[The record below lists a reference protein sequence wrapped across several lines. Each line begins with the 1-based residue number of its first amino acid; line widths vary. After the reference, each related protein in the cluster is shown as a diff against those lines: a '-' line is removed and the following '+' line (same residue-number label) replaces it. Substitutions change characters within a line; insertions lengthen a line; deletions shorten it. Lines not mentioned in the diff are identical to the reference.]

1 VPDLLEQLR
10 QALAERYRLERELGQ
25 GGMATVYLAEDLKH
39 RRKVALKVLRPELA
53 ATLGAERFLR
63 EIELS
68 ARLTH
73 PHILPLHD
81 SGNADGFLYYVMP
94 YVEGESLRDRL
105 TREKQLPLDDA
116 VRIAREVADALGYAH
131 AQGVIHRDV
140 KPENVL
146 LQSGHAVVADFGIA
160 RAVSAA
166 GGTRL
171 TETGLAVGTPAYM
184 SPEQAA
190 GEADIDAR
198 SDLYSL
204 GCVLYEMLSGETP
217 YTGPTPQ
224 AILAKKLTEPVP
236 RITVVRETV
245 PAAVES
251 ALETALAK
259 SPADRF
265 PTVQEFA
272 AALERPGGRV
282 RRAGLR
288 VRRRWLRVAVAA
300 AIVVAV
306 AGAGWL
312 GWRTLRGGGGARIRS
327 LVVLPPQDLSGDT
340 AQAYFVLGVYDGLV
354 GELQQVGALRVISR
368 TSGMAYLGT
377 TKPVPQIAREL
388 NVDGVV
394 EASVLRQGDSL
405 HLRVELVQAGP
416 TERTVWGRKYDR
428 DIRGVLKLY
437 AEVAKDVAREAG
449 AGLTGAQAARF
460 AAVRDVDPQT
470 YEAYVKGMYYLAK
483 GGPEANALGLATL
496 REAIDRDPG
505 DPLAW
510 AGLAVGYITLAHG
523 PNPPV
528 DALPAARAAAE
539 RALRI
544 DSTLSE
550 TMASLAFLKG
560 YYDWEWEAADSL
572 FRRTLQLNPSSAL
585 AHYWYSWQLYLFDQ
599 GDSAIAEHKRAQA
612 TDPLDPG
619 NTAWLGDLYFD
630 LDPRRTDDALA
641 EVRRA
646 IAIDSTY
653 SEAYVIAVGPYLA
666 KGDTAAAVASAHRAV
681 ALDPAWRWILGRVY
695 ALTGRRAEARRI
707 LTELQA
713 EKVTPWNAF
722 GLAVL
727 NASLGDNDQAFR
739 WLNYEHPHAWVPW
752 VRVAPWFASLR
763 NDPRLSAL
771 LAKMHLPPR
780 GQT

>member
-1 VPDLLEQLR
+1 MDVPGRLQT
-10 QALAERYRLERELGQ
+10 ALADRYRLERELGQ

-39 RRKVALKVLRPELA
+39 HRRVAIKVLRPELA
-53 ATLGAERFLR
+53 ASLGAERFLR

-68 ARLTH
+68 ARLAH

-81 SGNADGFLYYVMP
+81 SGNAGGFLYYVMP

-105 TREKQLPLDDA
+105 AREKQLPLDDA
-116 VRIAREVADALGYAH
+116 LRIAREVADALGYAH

-190 GEADIDAR
+190 GESDIDAR
-198 SDLYSL
+198 SDVYSL

-236 RITVVRETV
+236 RVSVVRETV
-245 PAAVES
+245 PAGVEAAV
-251 ALETALAK
+251 ARALAK
-259 SPADRF
+259 APADRY
-265 PTVQEFA
+265 PTAQLFA
-272 AALERPGGRV
+272 EALEHPDAGGRPAGQ
-282 RRAGLR
+282 RRP
-288 VRRRWLRVAVAA
+288 RRWARPAIAAVL
-300 AIVVAV
+300 VLVV

-312 GWRTLRGGGGARIRS
+312 GWRALRGGKAGIHA
-327 LVVLPPQDLSGDT
+327 LAVLPPQDLSGDST
-340 AQAYFVLGVYDGLV
+340 QAPFVLGVYDGLV
-354 GELQQVGALRVISR
+354 GELQQIGALRVLSR
-368 TSGMAYLGT
+368 TSGLAYRGT
-377 TKPVPQIAREL
+377 SKPLPQIAREL
-388 NVDGVV
+388 GVDGVV
-394 EASVLRQGDSL
+394 ETSVLRQGDSV
-405 HLRVELVQAGP
+405 HLRVELIGAVP
-416 TERTVWGRKYDR
+416 EERTLWSRKYDR
-428 DIRGVLKLY
+428 EVRGVLKLY
-437 AEVAKDVAREAG
+437 GEVAKDIAKEAG
-449 AGLTGAQAARF
+449 AGLTAGQTARF
-460 AAVRDVDPQT
+460 TAVRDVDPRT
-470 YEAYVKGMYYLAK
+470 YEAYVKGMYYLDK
-483 GGPEANALGLATL
+483 GGPDNTARGLATL
-496 REAIDRDPG
+496 HEAIDRDPG

-510 AGLAVGYITLAHG
+510 GGLAVGYITVAHG
-523 PNPPV
+523 PNPPI

-544 DSTLSE
+544 DSTLTE
-550 TMASLAFLKG
+550 TMAALAFLKG
-560 YYDWEWEAADSL
+560 YYDYQWQAADSL
-572 FRRTLQLNPSSAL
+572 YRRLLALNPSCAL
-585 AHYWYSWQLYLFDQ
+585 GHYWYSWQLYLFDQ

-612 TDPLDPG
+612 ADPLDPG
-619 NTAWLGDLYFD
+619 NTAWLGDLYFE

-641 EVRRA
+641 EVRHA

-653 SEAYVIAVGPYLA
+653 SESYVIAVDPYLA
-666 KGDTAAAVASAHRAV
+666 KGDTVAAMASAQHAA
-681 ALDPAWRWILGRVY
+681 ALDPAWRWLLGRTY
-695 ALTGRRAEARRI
+695 ALTGRRAEAMRIRR
-707 LTELQA
+707 ELEA
-713 EKVTPWNAF
+713 EQPTPWSAY

-752 VRVAPWFASLR
+752 VRVSPWFERLR
-763 NDPRLSAL
+763 GDPRFPAL
-771 LAKMHLPPR
+771 LAKVHVPPR
-780 GQT
+780 PRT